1 MKRKSLLI
9 SALVST
15 VAFAGIIPTF
25 VVSCSSN
32 DKESAPSDN
41 VETPDYQIS
50 FDNESASY
58 ETNTTYS
65 ITANVAPNGS
75 YKYKWTTTDSH
86 LVLSDTDTNTVSF
99 TSNTAGTYPLK
110 VSISNM
116 NGDLLTEKP
125 INVKFIDQNINYT
138 VDILSDDNFN
148 FDIGNQYYLSAKLT
162 PSLQNAQYQ
171 WTLSNNNFCVN
182 ATSSY
187 NDENFG
193 IEVVGPGTFNVTVV
207 ISDSSGHKIAEKTK
221 SITIQDPTPPTPPTP
236 TYNVDILSDD
246 NFNFNIGSQYYLSS
260 SLTPSLQNAKY
271 QWKLSNTICVSP
283 ISSYEEANFG
293 FQVVAAGTFDVT
305 VVVSDSS
312 GKQIAEKTKTI
323 TIQEPTP
330 PTPTYTVDI
339 SQQST
344 TYYVNNS
351 YSLTANLTPALTDAY
366 YEFSCDN
373 SQLNI
378 TKNKNVLN
386 ISPTVS
392 GNYTINLDVYD
403 NAQKTN
409 KIASKKISINVV
421 NNPNYDISLIP
432 NATTLNYGTPNLPAD
447 DSSIT
452 LEWIKTKIIDNKSY
466 IFNIPS
472 TLPSNFSW
480 ENNIV
485 ISNVNRNVAN
495 RSLTFKLT
503 LNNKDNNGGSLNET
517 ITFTGFKDPNSAS
530 STNYVIR
537 FKNQDTF
544 PYGDPNV
551 FPSNANGNKIKEKI
565 IANKEQIFEIPS
577 NVPKDFNWTDNIRLG
592 MSTDNDA
599 EGKSSFR
606 VDLIGYD
613 SNNPNAS
620 TGKELTFTGYKQGF
634 PYTIT
639 FNDTTNSYPFGNPNL
654 LASAIT
660 DEQIKQIV
668 INNNNKIFTYRKI
681 PDNFDWNQNI
691 QISKVVKNDDSR
703 SVSFELTLNNS
714 NENNDRITNTI
725 TFNDFKQ
732 PAWPT
737 NSMPSDKD
745 LMIENIQ
752 KPNGVTGSVSR
763 SDAGN
768 VLNKYG
774 VVRTFA
780 LVNKIIH
787 DSLFVDLGFQNTTI
801 TMSNSNFNN
810 ITFTITGTATKDVAN
825 WGKKKLPLSG
835 IVEGWEGVNIVTGD
849 QLELQIKYIRVSD
862 SPNKGTD
869 SFDTSKVSW
878 TPTVTGYETFAWNN
892 INIDYKM
899 YTPEFTNQS
908 IIKKNSTIVKQG
920 NDNRVHLMFVN
931 HNNGNNYLIQSD
943 NITSSYSYNNY
954 YFKKEDN

>member
-1 MKRKSLLI
+1 MKRKTFLI
-9 SALVST
+9 SALVSSI
-15 VAFAGIIPTF
+15 AFAGILPTF

-41 VETPDYQIS
+41 VETPDYQIN
-50 FDNESASY
+50 FNNELPSY

-65 ITANVAPNGS
+65 ITANVAPSGS

-86 LVLSDTDTNTVSF
+86 LVLSNAETNTVSF
-99 TSNTAGTYPLK
+99 VSNIAGTYPLK

-116 NGDLLTEKP
+116 NGDFLTEKK
-125 INVKFIDQNINYT
+125 ISVKFIDQNINYT

-148 FDIGNQYYLSAKLT
+148 FDIGNQYYLSADLT
-162 PSLQNAQYQ
+162 PSLKNAQ
-171 WTLSNNNFCVN
+171 
-182 ATSSY
+182 
-187 NDENFG
+187 
-193 IEVVGPGTFNVTVV
+193 
-207 ISDSSGHKIAEKTK
+207 
-221 SITIQDPTPPTPPTP
+221 
-236 TYNVDILSDD
+236 
-246 NFNFNIGSQYYLSS
+246 
-260 SLTPSLQNAKY
+260 Y

-293 FQVVAAGTFDVT
+293 FQVVGAGTFDVT

-312 GKQIAEKTKTI
+312 GHKIGEKTKSI
-323 TIQEPTP
+323 TIQEPAP
-330 PTPTYTVDI
+330 PTPTYNVDI

-344 TYYVNNS
+344 TYYVNTS
-351 YSLTANLTPALTDAY
+351 YSLTANLTPALTSAY

-378 TKNKNVLN
+378 SQNKNVLT
-386 ISPTVS
+386 IRPTVS

-409 KIASKKISINVV
+409 KIASKQININVV
-421 NNPNYDISLIP
+421 NNPNYDITLKP
-432 NATTLNYGTPNLPAD
+432 NATTLDYGTPNLPAD

-452 LEWIKTKIIDNKSY
+452 SEWIKTKIIDNKSY

-551 FPSNANGNKIKEKI
+551 LPSRAKNPNIIAKIV
-565 IANKEQIFEIPS
+565 ANKEQIFEIPS
-577 NVPKDFNWTDNIRLG
+577 NVPKEFDWTNNIRVD
-592 MSTDNDA
+592 SVTDNDA
-599 EGKSSFR
+599 NGQQSFR
-606 VDLIGYD
+606 VLLMRND
-613 SNNPNAS
+613 SNDPSVS
-620 TGKELTFTGYKQGF
+620 TSKTLTFTGYKQGF
-634 PYTIT
+634 AYKIK
-639 FNDTTNSYPFGNPNL
+639 FDETTNSYPFGDPNL

-668 INNNNKIFTYRKI
+668 INNNNKIFNYGKI

-691 QISKVVKNDDSR
+691 QISNVVKNDDSR

-714 NENNDRITNTI
+714 NENNGTINKNI

-745 LMIENIQ
+745 LMIDNIK

-801 TMSNSNFNN
+801 TMSNSNFDN
-810 ITFTITGTATKDVAN
+810 ITFTIKGTASQNVAN

-835 IVEGWEGVNIVTGD
+835 IVENWEGVNIVNGD
-849 QLELQIKYIRVSD
+849 QLELQIKYIRGNT

-869 SFDTSKVSW
+869 TFNTSQVVW
-878 TPTVTGYETFAWNN
+878 TPNVTGYETFAWNN

-899 YTPEFTNQS
+899 YTPEFSSQS
-908 IIKKNSTIVKQG
+908 TIKKNSQLVRSA

-931 HNNGNNYLIQSD
+931 HYNGNNYLIQSD
-943 NITSSYSYNNY
+943 NIISSSYSYNNY

>member
-9 SALVST
+9 SALVSSI
-15 VAFAGIIPTF
+15 AFAGILPTF

-50 FDNESASY
+50 FDNELSSY

-86 LVLSDTDTNTVSF
+86 LVLSNTETNTVSF
-99 TSNTAGTYPLK
+99 VSDTAGTYPLK

-116 NGDLLTEKP
+116 NGDFLTEKT
-125 INVKFIDQNINYT
+125 INVKFVDQNINYT

-148 FDIGNQYYLSAKLT
+148 FDIGNQYYLSADLT
-162 PSLQNAQYQ
+162 PSLKNAQ
-171 WTLSNNNFCVN
+171 
-182 ATSSY
+182 
-187 NDENFG
+187 
-193 IEVVGPGTFNVTVV
+193 
-207 ISDSSGHKIAEKTK
+207 
-221 SITIQDPTPPTPPTP
+221 
-236 TYNVDILSDD
+236 
-246 NFNFNIGSQYYLSS
+246 
-260 SLTPSLQNAKY
+260 Y

-293 FQVVAAGTFDVT
+293 FQVVGAGTFDVT

-312 GKQIAEKTKTI
+312 GHKIAEKTKSI
-323 TIQEPTP
+323 TIQEPAP
-330 PTPTYTVDI
+330 PTPTYTVDV
-339 SQQST
+339 SQPT
-344 TYYVNNS
+344 TPYYVNNS
-351 YSLTANLTPALTDAY
+351 YSLTANLTPSLTDAY

-378 TKNKNVLN
+378 SQNKNVLT
-386 ISPTVS
+386 IRSAVS
-392 GNYTINLDVYD
+392 GNYTINLNVYD

-409 KIASKKISINVV
+409 KIASKQISINVV
-421 NNPNYDISLIP
+421 NNPNYDITLKP
-432 NATTLNYGTPNLPAD
+432 NATTLDYGTPNLPAD

-452 LEWIKTKIIDNKSY
+452 SEWIKAKIIDNKSS

-485 ISNVNRNVAN
+485 IDNLVPNVAN
-495 RSLTFKLT
+495 RTLTFNLT

-517 ITFTGFKDPNSAS
+517 ITFTGFKDQNSTPS
-530 STNYVIR
+530 SSYVIQ
-537 FKNQDTF
+537 FKNQNTF

-551 FPSNANGNKIKEKI
+551 LPSNANGNKIKAKI

-577 NVPKDFNWTDNIRLG
+577 NVPKDFNWTNNIHVG
-592 MSTDNDA
+592 FSQDNDA
-599 EGKSSFR
+599 DGQSNFR
-606 VDLIGYD
+606 VDLTGYD
-613 SNNPNAS
+613 SNNPSAS
-620 TGKELTFTGYKQGF
+620 INKRLTFTGFKQGF
-634 PYTIT
+634 AYDIT
-639 FNDTTNSYPFGNPNL
+639 FDSTTNSYPFGNPNL
-654 LASAIT
+654 LASNIT
-660 DEQIKQIV
+660 DEQIKKIV
-668 INNNNKIFTYRKI
+668 IDNNTKIFSYRRI
-681 PDNFDWNQNI
+681 PDNFDWDQNI
-691 QISKVVKNDDSR
+691 QISSVVRNDDSR
-703 SVSFELTLNNS
+703 SVSFELTLINS
-714 NENNDRITNTI
+714 NANNGKINKTI

-732 PAWPT
+732 TAWPT

-745 LMIENIQ
+745 LMIDNIQ

-787 DSLFVDLGFQNTTI
+787 DSLFVDLGFKNTTI
-801 TMSNSNFNN
+801 TMSNNDFDN
-810 ITFTITGTATKDVAN
+810 ITFTIRGTASQNVPN

-835 IVEGWEGVNIVTGD
+835 IVEDWKGVNISTGD
-849 QLELQIKYIRVSD
+849 QLELQIKYIRVNS
-862 SPNKGTD
+862 SPNKGKD
-869 SFDTSKVSW
+869 SFDTSQVSW
-878 TPTVTGYETFAWNN
+878 TPNVTGYETFTWNN

-899 YTPEFTNQS
+899 YTNEFSNQS
-908 IIKKNSTIVKQG
+908 IIKKNSAIVKQG

-931 HNNGNNYLIQSD
+931 HYNGNNYLIQSA
-943 NITSSYSYNNY
+943 
-954 YFKKEDN
+954 KK

>member
-1 MKRKSLLI
+1 MKRKALLI
-9 SALVST
+9 SSLVSSI
-15 VAFAGIIPTF
+15 AFAGIIPTF

-50 FDNESASY
+50 FDNKSSSY

-65 ITANVAPNGS
+65 ITANVAPSGS
-75 YKYKWTTTDSH
+75 YKYKWTTTDNN
-86 LVLSDTDTNTVSF
+86 LVLSNTETNTVSF
-99 TSNTAGTYPLK
+99 ESNTAGTYPLK

-116 NGDLLTEKP
+116 NGDFLTEKTVS
-125 INVKFIDQNINYT
+125 VKFIDQNINYT

-148 FDIGNQYYLSAKLT
+148 FDIGNQYYLSANLT
-162 PSLQNAQYQ
+162 PTLQNAQYQ
-171 WTLSNNNFCVN
+171 W
-182 ATSSY
+182 
-187 NDENFG
+187 
-193 IEVVGPGTFNVTVV
+193 
-207 ISDSSGHKIAEKTK
+207 
-221 SITIQDPTPPTPPTP
+221 
-236 TYNVDILSDD
+236 
-246 NFNFNIGSQYYLSS
+246 
-260 SLTPSLQNAKY
+260 
-271 QWKLSNTICVSP
+271 KLSNTLCVSA
-283 ISSYEEANFG
+283 ISSYQEENFG

-312 GKQIAEKTKTI
+312 GHKIAEKTKSI

-330 PTPTYTVDI
+330 PTPTYNVDI
-339 SQQST
+339 SQQT
-344 TYYVNNS
+344 TPYYVNNS
-351 YSLTANLTPALTDAY
+351 YSLTANLTPALASAY

-378 TKNKNVLN
+378 TQSQNVLN
-386 ISPTVS
+386 IRPAVS
-392 GNYTINLDVYD
+392 GNYIINLDVYD
-403 NAQKTN
+403 NPQKTN
-409 KIASKKISINVV
+409 KIASKQISINVV
-421 NNPNYDISLIP
+421 NNPNYDITLKP
-432 NATTLNYGTPNLPAD
+432 NATTLDYGTPNLLAS

-452 LEWIKTKIIDNKSY
+452 SDWIKSKIIDNKSD

-485 ISNVNRNVAN
+485 ISNLIPNDANRN
-495 RSLTFKLT
+495 LTFELT
-503 LNNKDNNGGSLNET
+503 LNNKDNNGGSLNTT
-517 ITFTGFKDPNSAS
+517 ITFTGFKDPNSAPS
-530 STNYVIR
+530 SSYVIQ

-551 FPSNANGNKIKEKI
+551 LPSRANANNIKAKIV
-565 IANKEQIFEIPS
+565 ANKEQIFEIPS
-577 NVPKDFNWTDNIRLG
+577 NVPKEFDWTNNIRVG
-592 MSTDNDA
+592 FFQDNDA
-599 EGKSSFR
+599 NGQSTFR

-613 SNNPNAS
+613 SANPSAS
-620 TGKELTFTGYKQGF
+620 TNKTLTFTGYKQGF
-634 PYTIT
+634 AYKIT
-639 FNDTTNSYPFGNPNL
+639 FDDTTNSYPFGDPNL
-654 LASAIT
+654 LATAIT

-668 INNNNKIFTYRKI
+668 IDNNTKIFTYGRI

-691 QISKVVKNDDSR
+691 QISKVVRNDDSR
-703 SVSFELTLNNS
+703 SVSFDLKLNNS
-714 NENNDRITNTI
+714 NDSNGTLTKTI

-745 LMIENIQ
+745 LMIENIK
-752 KPNGVTGSVSR
+752 KPNGVTGSVAH

-768 VLNKYG
+768 VLNNYG

-801 TMSNSNFNN
+801 TMSNSHFDN

-835 IVEGWEGVNIVTGD
+835 IVEDWEGVNIVTGD
-849 QLELQIKYIRVSD
+849 QLELQIKYIRVSN

-869 SFDTSKVSW
+869 TFNTSQVSW
-878 TPTVTGYETFAWNN
+878 TPNVTGYETFTWNN

-931 HNNGNNYLIQSD
+931 HYNGINYLIQSD
-943 NITSSYSYNNY
+943 NITSSYSYANY

>member
-1 MKRKSLLI
+1 MKRKALLI
-9 SALVST
+9 SSLVST
-15 VAFAGIIPTF
+15 IAFAGIIPTF

-50 FDNESASY
+50 FDNELSSY

-75 YKYKWTTTDSH
+75 YKYKWTTTDNN
-86 LVLSDTDTNTVSF
+86 LVLSNAETSTVSF
-99 TSNTAGTYPLK
+99 TSNTAGTYSLK

-116 NGDLLTEKP
+116 NGDFLTEEG
-125 INVKFIDQNINYT
+125 ISVKFVDQNINYTVDILSDDSFNFDIGSQYYLSASLTPSLQNVQYQWTLSNTSCVRAISSYQEENFGFEVVAAGTFDVTVVISDSSGNKIGEKTKTINIQEPTPTYT

-148 FDIGNQYYLSAKLT
+148 FDIGNQYYLSADLT
-162 PSLQNAQYQ
+162 PA
-171 WTLSNNNFCVN
+171 
-182 ATSSY
+182 
-187 NDENFG
+187 
-193 IEVVGPGTFNVTVV
+193 
-207 ISDSSGHKIAEKTK
+207 
-221 SITIQDPTPPTPPTP
+221 
-236 TYNVDILSDD
+236 
-246 NFNFNIGSQYYLSS
+246 
-260 SLTPSLQNAKY
+260 LQNAKY
-271 QWKLSNTICVSP
+271 QWKLSKTLCVNA

-312 GKQIAEKTKTI
+312 GKQIAEKTKSI

-339 SQQST
+339 SQPT
-344 TYYVNNS
+344 PTYYVNNS
-351 YSLTANLTPALTDAY
+351 YSLTANLTPALTSAY

-373 SQLNI
+373 SA
-378 TKNKNVLN
+378 LN
-386 ISPTVS
+386 ISQNQNVLSIRPTAS
-392 GNYTINLDVYD
+392 GNYIINLNVYD
-403 NAQKTN
+403 SDQKTN
-409 KIASKKISINVV
+409 KIASKQISINVV
-421 NNPNYDISLIP
+421 NNQNYDISLKP
-432 NATTLNYGTPNLPAD
+432 NATTLDYGAPNLLAD

-452 LEWIKTKIIDNKSY
+452 SDWIKTKIIDNKSD
-466 IFNIPS
+466 IFDIPS

-485 ISNVNRNVAN
+485 ISNVNPNVAN
-495 RSLTFKLT
+495 RTLTFDLT
-503 LNNKDNNGGSLNET
+503 LNNKNNNGDPLNTT
-517 ITFTGFKDPNSAS
+517 ITFTGFKDTNSAPS
-530 STNYVIR
+530 SSYVIQ

-551 FPSNANGNKIKEKI
+551 FPSNANGKKI
-565 IANKEQIFEIPS
+565 IAKIVANKEQIFDIPS
-577 NVPKDFNWTDNIRLG
+577 NVPKDFNWTNNIRLG
-592 MSTDNDA
+592 TSNNNDA
-599 EGKSSFR
+599 EGKSTFR

-613 SNNPNAS
+613 SNNPNAN

-634 PYTIT
+634 PYTIK

-654 LASAIT
+654 LATAIT

-668 INNNNKIFTYRKI
+668 FDNKNKIFSYGSI

-691 QISKVVKNDDSR
+691 QIANVVRNDDSR
-703 SVSFELTLNNS
+703 SVSFDLTLNNS
-714 NENNDRITNTI
+714 NDSNGKITKTI

-752 KPNGVTGSVSR
+752 KPNGVTGSVTR

-787 DSLFVDLGFQNTTI
+787 DSLFVDLGFKNTTI
-801 TMSNSNFNN
+801 KMTNNNFDN
-810 ITFTITGTATKDVAN
+810 ITFTITGTASKDVAN

-835 IVEGWEGVNIVTGD
+835 VVENWEGVNIVNGD
-849 QLELQIKYIRVSD
+849 QLELQIKYIRVSN

-869 SFDTSKVSW
+869 TFNTSQVVW
-878 TPTVTGYETFAWNN
+878 TPNVTGYETFAWNN

-899 YTPEFTNQS
+899 YTPEFSSQS
-908 IIKKNSTIVKQG
+908 TIKKNSQPVKSA

-931 HNNGNNYLIQSD
+931 HYNGNNYLIQSD
-943 NITSSYSYNNY
+943 NIISSYSYTNY
-954 YFKKEDN
+954 YFKKEDNK

>member
-1 MKRKSLLI
+1 MKRKALLI
-9 SALVST
+9 SSLVST
-15 VAFAGIIPTF
+15 IAFAGIIPTF

-32 DKESAPSDN
+32 DKESTPSDN
-41 VETPDYQIS
+41 VETPYYQIN
-50 FDNESASY
+50 FDNELSSY
-58 ETNTTYS
+58 ETNRPYS

-75 YKYKWTTTDSH
+75 YKYKWTTTDSN
-86 LVLSDTDTNTVSF
+86 LVLTNAETSTVSF
-99 TSNTAGTYPLK
+99 ESNIAGTYSLK

-116 NGDLLTEKP
+116 NGDFLTEKD
-125 INVKFIDQNINYT
+125 ISVKFVDQNINYT

-148 FDIGNQYYLSAKLT
+148 FDIGSQYYLSANLT
-162 PSLQNAQYQ
+162 PSLQNAQY
-171 WTLSNNNFCVN
+171 
-182 ATSSY
+182 
-187 NDENFG
+187 E
-193 IEVVGPGTFNVTVV
+193 
-207 ISDSSGHKIAEKTK
+207 
-221 SITIQDPTPPTPPTP
+221 
-236 TYNVDILSDD
+236 
-246 NFNFNIGSQYYLSS
+246 
-260 SLTPSLQNAKY
+260 
-271 QWKLSNTICVSP
+271 WKLSNTLCVSA

-293 FQVVAAGTFDVT
+293 FQVVAAGTFNVT
-305 VVVSDSS
+305 VVVSDSL
-312 GKQIAEKTKTI
+312 GNKIAEKTKTI
-323 TIQEPTP
+323 TIQDSTP
-330 PTPTYTVDI
+330 PTPTYTVDV
-339 SQQST
+339 SQTTT
-344 TYYVNNS
+344 TYYVNTS
-351 YSLTANLTPALTDAY
+351 YSLTANLNPALTSAY

-373 SQLNI
+373 PQLNI
-378 TKNKNVLN
+378 TQSQNVLT
-386 ISPTVS
+386 IRPTVS

-403 NAQKTN
+403 NDQKTN
-409 KIASKKISINVV
+409 KIASKQISINVV
-421 NNPNYDISLIP
+421 NNPNYDISLKP
-432 NATTLNYGTPNLPAD
+432 NATTLDYGTPNLPAND
-447 DSSIT
+447 PSIT
-452 LEWIKTKIIDNKSY
+452 SEWIKTKIIDNKSS

-480 ENNIV
+480 ETNIV
-485 ISNVNRNVAN
+485 INNVTPNVTNRT
-495 RSLTFKLT
+495 LTFELT

-530 STNYVIR
+530 STNYVIQ

-551 FPSNANGNKIKEKI
+551 LPSRANGNKIKEKI
-565 IANKEQIFEIPS
+565 VANKEQIFEIPS
-577 NVPKDFNWTDNIRLG
+577 NVPKDFNWTNNIRLG
-592 MSTDNDA
+592 MSTNNDA
-599 EGKSSFR
+599 EGKSTFR

-620 TGKELTFTGYKQGF
+620 TGKELTFIGYKQGF

-654 LASAIT
+654 LATAIT

-668 INNNNKIFTYRKI
+668 FDNKNKIFNYGRI

-691 QISKVVKNDDSR
+691 QIANVVRNDDSR

-714 NENNDRITNTI
+714 NENNGKITDNI

-732 PAWPT
+732 TAWPT
-737 NSMPSDKD
+737 DSMPSDKD
-745 LMIENIQ
+745 LMIENIK
-752 KPNGVTGSVSR
+752 KPNGVIGSIAR

-801 TMSNSNFNN
+801 SMSNSNFNN

-835 IVEGWEGVNIVTGD
+835 IVENWEGVNISTGD

-878 TPTVTGYETFAWNN
+878 TPNVTGYETFAWNN

-931 HNNGNNYLIQSD
+931 HYNGNNYLIQSD

-954 YFKKEDN
+954 YFKKEDNE

>member
-1 MKRKSLLI
+1 MKRKTFLI
-9 SALVST
+9 SSLVSSI
-15 VAFAGIIPTF
+15 ALAGILPTF

-32 DKESAPSDN
+32 DKESTPSDN

-50 FDNESASY
+50 FDNEFSSY
-58 ETNTTYS
+58 ETNRTYS

-86 LVLSDTDTNTVSF
+86 LVLTNAETSTVSF
-99 TSNTAGTYPLK
+99 VSDTAGTYPLK

-116 NGDLLTEKP
+116 NGDFLIEKE
-125 INVKFIDQNINYT
+125 ISVKFVDQNINYT
-138 VDILSDDNFN
+138 VDILSDDGFN
-148 FDIGNQYYLSAKLT
+148 FDIGSQYYLSASLT
-162 PSLQNAQYQ
+162 PTLQNAQYQ

-182 ATSSY
+182 AT
-187 NDENFG
+187 
-193 IEVVGPGTFNVTVV
+193 T
-207 ISDSSGHKIAEKTK
+207 
-221 SITIQDPTPPTPPTP
+221 
-236 TYNVDILSDD
+236 
-246 NFNFNIGSQYYLSS
+246 
-260 SLTPSLQNAKY
+260 
-271 QWKLSNTICVSP
+271 
-283 ISSYEEANFG
+283 SYEEQNFG
-293 FQVVAAGTFDVT
+293 FQVVGAGTFNVT

-312 GKQIAEKTKTI
+312 GHKIGEKTKSI
-323 TIQEPTP
+323 TIQEPTT
-330 PTPTYTVDI
+330 PTPTYNVDI
-339 SQQST
+339 SQSDT

-351 YSLTANLTPALTDAY
+351 YSLTANLTPTLATAY

-373 SQLNI
+373 AGLNI
-378 TKNKNVLN
+378 SQSQNVLN
-386 ISPTVS
+386 IRPTVS

-409 KIASKKISINVV
+409 KIASKQISINVV
-421 NNPNYDISLIP
+421 NNPNYDITLKQ
-432 NATTLNYGTPNLPAD
+432 NVTTLDYGVPNLLAD

-452 LEWIKTKIIDNKSY
+452 SDWVKTKIIDNKSN

-480 ENNIV
+480 ETNIV
-485 ISNVNRNVAN
+485 INNLTKNVAN
-495 RSLTFKLT
+495 RTVTFELT

-517 ITFTGFKDPNSAS
+517 ITFTGFKDPNSTS

-544 PYGDPNV
+544 PYGDPTV
-551 FPSNANGNKIKEKI
+551 LPSRANGNKIKEKI
-565 IANKEQIFEIPS
+565 VANKEQIFDIPS
-577 NVPKDFNWTDNIRLG
+577 NVPKDFKWTSNIRLG

-613 SNNPNAS
+613 SANPNAS
-620 TGKELTFTGYKQGF
+620 TGKTLTFTGYKQGF

-639 FNDTTNSYPFGNPNL
+639 FDSTTDTYPLGDPNL
-654 LASAIT
+654 LASNIT

-668 INNNNKIFTYRKI
+668 INNKNKIFSYGKI

-691 QISKVVKNDDSR
+691 QISNVVKNDDSR

-714 NENNDRITNTI
+714 NENNGTITKTI

-732 PAWPT
+732 TAWPT

-745 LMIENIQ
+745 LMIDNIK
-752 KPNGVTGSVSR
+752 KPNGVTGSISL

-768 VLNKYG
+768 VLNNYG

-787 DSLFVDLGFQNTTI
+787 DSLFVGLGFKNTSI
-801 TMSNSNFNN
+801 TMSNSNFDN
-810 ITFTITGTATKDVAN
+810 ITFTISGTASQNVAN

-835 IVEGWEGVNIVTGD
+835 IVENWEGVNISTGD
-849 QLELQIKYIRVSD
+849 QLELQIKYIRVSN

-869 SFDTSKVSW
+869 TFNTSQVAW
-878 TPTVTGYETFAWNN
+878 TPNVTGYETFTWNN

-931 HNNGNNYLIQSD
+931 HYNGNNYLIQSD

>member
-1 MKRKSLLI
+1 MKRKALLI
-9 SALVST
+9 SSLVST
-15 VAFAGIIPTF
+15 IAFAGIIPTF

-32 DKESAPSDN
+32 DKESAP
-41 VETPDYQIS
+41 DYQIS
-50 FDNESASY
+50 FDNELSSY
-58 ETNTTYS
+58 ETNRTYS

-75 YKYKWTTTDSH
+75 YKYKWTTTDSN
-86 LVLSDTDTNTVSF
+86 LVLSNTETNTVSF
-99 TSNTAGTYPLK
+99 TSHTAGTYPLK

-116 NGDLLTEKP
+116 NGDFLTEKE
-125 INVKFIDQNINYT
+125 ISVKFVDQNINYT
-138 VDILSDDNFN
+138 VDILSDNNFN
-148 FDIGNQYYLSAKLT
+148 FDIGSQYYLSANLS
-162 PSLQNAQYQ
+162 PSLQNVQYQ
-171 WTLSNNNFCVN
+171 WTLSNTSCVR
-182 ATSSY
+182 AISSY
-187 NDENFG
+187 QEENFG
-193 IEVVGPGTFNVTVV
+193 FEVVAAGTFDVTVV
-207 ISDSSGHKIAEKTK
+207 VSDSSGHKIAEKTK
-221 SITIQDPTPPTPPTP
+221 SITIQEPTPPTP
-236 TYNVDILSDD
+236 TYNVDISQSD
-246 NFNFNIGSQYYLSS
+246 
-260 SLTPSLQNAKY
+260 
-271 QWKLSNTICVSP
+271 
-283 ISSYEEANFG
+283 
-293 FQVVAAGTFDVT
+293 
-305 VVVSDSS
+305 
-312 GKQIAEKTKTI
+312 
-323 TIQEPTP
+323 
-330 PTPTYTVDI
+330 
-339 SQQST
+339 T
-344 TYYVNNS
+344 TYYVNTS
-351 YSLTANLTPALTDAY
+351 YSLTANLTPALASAY

-373 SQLNI
+373 SA
-378 TKNKNVLN
+378 LN
-386 ISPTVS
+386 ISQNQNVLTITPTVS

-403 NAQKTN
+403 SDQKTN
-409 KIASKKISINVV
+409 KIASKQISINVV
-421 NNPNYDISLIP
+421 NNPNYDITLKP
-432 NATTLNYGTPNLPAD
+432 NVTTLDYGVPNLQAD

-452 LEWIKTKIIDNKSY
+452 PEWIKTKIIDNKSN
-466 IFNIPS
+466 IFDIPS

-485 ISNVNRNVAN
+485 ISGVSPNVAN
-495 RSLTFKLT
+495 RSLTFDLT
-503 LNNKDNNGGSLNET
+503 LNNKNNNGDPLNTT

-530 STNYVIR
+530 SSSYVIR

-551 FPSNANGNKIKEKI
+551 LPSRANGKKI
-565 IANKEQIFEIPS
+565 IAKIVANKEQIFEIPS
-577 NVPKDFNWTDNIRLG
+577 NVPKEFDWTNNIRLG
-592 MSTDNDA
+592 MSTNNDA
-599 EGKSSFR
+599 EGKSTFR

-613 SNNPNAS
+613 SNNPNAN
-620 TGKELTFTGYKQGF
+620 TGKELTFTGYKHGF

-639 FNDTTNSYPFGNPNL
+639 FNDTTNSYPLGNPNL

-668 INNNNKIFTYRKI
+668 VNNTNKIFTCGRI

-691 QISKVVKNDDSR
+691 QITNVVRNDDSR
-703 SVSFELTLNNS
+703 SVSFDLTLNNS
-714 NENNDRITNTI
+714 NENNGKITNTI

-745 LMIENIQ
+745 LMIENIK
-752 KPNGVTGSVSR
+752 KPNGVTGSVKLN
-763 SDAGN
+763 DAGN

-787 DSLFVDLGFQNTTI
+787 DSLFVDLGFKNTTI
-801 TMSNSNFNN
+801 KMTNSHFDN
-810 ITFTITGTATKDVAN
+810 ITFTITGTASQDVAN

-835 IVEGWEGVNIVTGD
+835 IVENWEGVNISTGD

-878 TPTVTGYETFAWNN
+878 TPNVTGYETFAWNN

-931 HNNGNNYLIQSD
+931 HYNGNNYLIQSD
-943 NITSSYSYNNY
+943 NIIKSSYSYNNY
-954 YFKKEDN
+954 YFKKEDNK

>member
-9 SALVST
+9 SSLVSSI
-15 VAFAGIIPTF
+15 ALAGILPTF

-32 DKESAPSDN
+32 DNKESAPSDN

-50 FDNESASY
+50 FDNESSSY

-65 ITANVAPNGS
+65 ITAKVAPSGF
-75 YKYKWTTTDSH
+75 YKYKWTTTDSN
-86 LVLSDTDTNTVSF
+86 LVLNNEETSTVSF
-99 TSNTAGTYPLK
+99 VSTTAGTYPLK

-116 NGDLLTEKP
+116 NGDFLTKKE
-125 INVKFIDQNINYT
+125 ISVKFVDQNINYT

-148 FDIGNQYYLSAKLT
+148 FDIGSQYYLSA
-162 PSLQNAQYQ
+162 
-171 WTLSNNNFCVN
+171 
-182 ATSSY
+182 
-187 NDENFG
+187 
-193 IEVVGPGTFNVTVV
+193 
-207 ISDSSGHKIAEKTK
+207 
-221 SITIQDPTPPTPPTP
+221 
-236 TYNVDILSDD
+236 
-246 NFNFNIGSQYYLSS
+246 

-271 QWKLSNTICVSP
+271 QWKLSNTLCVNA

-293 FQVVAAGTFDVT
+293 FEVVAAGTFDVT
-305 VVVSDSS
+305 VVISDSS
-312 GKQIAEKTKTI
+312 GHKIGEKTKSI
-323 TIQEPTP
+323 TIQEPTPPTPTPQPTP

-339 SQQST
+339 SQPPT
-344 TYYVNNS
+344 TYYVNTS
-351 YSLTANLTPALTDAY
+351 YSLTANLTPELASAY

-373 SQLNI
+373 SA
-378 TKNKNVLN
+378 LN
-386 ISPTVS
+386 ISQNQNVLTIIPAVS

-403 NAQKTN
+403 NAQKTH
-409 KIASKKISINVV
+409 KIASKQISINVV
-421 NNPNYDISLIP
+421 NNQNYDISLKP
-432 NATTLNYGTPNLPAD
+432 NVTTLDYGTPNLLAD

-452 LEWIKTKIIDNKSY
+452 PEWIKAKIIDNKSS
-466 IFNIPS
+466 IFDIPS

-495 RSLTFKLT
+495 RNLTFELT
-503 LNNKDNNGGSLNET
+503 LNNKDNNGGSLNTT
-517 ITFTGFKDPNSAS
+517 ITFTGFKDPNSSS
-530 STNYVIR
+530 STNYVIQ

-551 FPSNANGNKIKEKI
+551 LPSRANGKKI
-565 IANKEQIFEIPS
+565 IAKIVANKEQIFEIPS
-577 NVPKDFNWTDNIRLG
+577 NVPKDFNWTNNIRLG
-592 MSTDNDA
+592 MSTNNDA
-599 EGKSSFR
+599 EGKSTFR

-620 TGKELTFTGYKQGF
+620 TGKTLTFTGYKQGF
-634 PYTIT
+634 AYKIK
-639 FNDTTNSYPFGNPNL
+639 FDETTNSYPFGDPNL

-668 INNNNKIFTYRKI
+668 INNNTKIFSYDRI

-691 QISKVVKNDDSR
+691 QISNVVRNNDSR
-703 SVSFELTLNNS
+703 SVSFQLTLNNS
-714 NENNDRITNTI
+714 NESNGTITKNI

-745 LMIENIQ
+745 LMIDNIK
-752 KPNGVTGSVSR
+752 KPNGVTGSIKR
-763 SDAGN
+763 NDAGN
-768 VLNKYG
+768 VLNNYG

-780 LVNKIIH
+780 LVNKVIH

-801 TMSNSNFNN
+801 SMSNSNFNN

-825 WGKKKLPLSG
+825 WGKKKIPLSQV
-835 IVEGWEGVNIVTGD
+835 VENWEGVDIHNGE
-849 QLELQIKYIRVSD
+849 QLELQIKYIRGST

-869 SFDTSKVSW
+869 SFDTSKVQW
-878 TPTVTGYETFAWNN
+878 TPNVTGYETFSWNGIN
-892 INIDYKM
+892 INYSM
-899 YTPEFTNQS
+899 YTTEFSNQS
-908 IIKKNSTIVKQG
+908 TIKKNSQVVKSTS
-920 NDNRVHLMFVN
+920 NDNRVQLMFVN
-931 HNNGNNYLIQSD
+931 HYNGNNYLIQSD
-943 NITSSYSYNNY
+943 NIISSYSYTNY